1 MTLNSIVMC
10 TIVLFTIRENSI
22 EFFLEFTVEFF
33 SKGMYLRLASSLPLA
48 RNYEA
53 TTFGSQKDKPGIQ
66 ETDFD
71 FMEDSNKWN

>member
-33 SKGMYLRLASSLPLA
+33 SKGSNHNEYL
-48 RNYEA
+48 
-53 TTFGSQKDKPGIQ
+53 TKT
-66 ETDFD
+66 
-71 FMEDSNKWN
+71 